1 MPLAK
6 SIQENLHFLLAET
19 TTHLSLLEDYLTLP
33 AASIPRRLL
42 DRQGYVLNLKLSI
55 HNHCVR
61 EMAAPTRQD
70 ADYQLLRSVEVIA
83 SQLERIVEL
92 CRDAVMQSAHVQRPG
107 KLKVK
112 DFLAMID
119 YVSNGLALI
128 EPALQEKDTRQA
140 LTIGKIE
147 QHLDDAYQK
156 LLKRYSR
163 LLKKEKH
170 PAERISLII
179 SAHLIEQMGNALLR
193 ISEAIISASM
203 GQHFNTDR
211 YHAFNASVTE
221 LKSVSDI
228 DKLAFKPVAETRSGS
243 AINAL
248 GSAESGEGYHAIFKD
263 GRKRKLKEEKQ
274 RVKDWHEIFPGL
286 APKIIAYKKQGDSAA
301 LLIEHLTGQT
311 FEQILLDGSDELL
324 QQALDHLTATLSQV
338 WLETRT
344 KKAVCAGYM
353 KQLAKRMEDVYAIH
367 PEFRQPAVNIGGVAL
382 PAFDDLL
389 QRMQCFESGIK
400 ASFSV
405 YIHGDF
411 NVDNIIFDPQE
422 KRINF
427 IDLHRS
433 SYMDYLQDVSVFM
446 VSNYRLRVF
455 DPRIRQRI
463 MDLCL
468 AFYRFAR
475 AFARKQGDESFEIR
489 LAMGLIRSFT
499 TSTRFILDKSLS
511 ERMFS
516 RATYLMERL
525 LEIESASQSKHRRPF
540 VVPVKE
546 LFIG

>member
-1 MPLAK
+1 MP
-6 SIQENLHFLLAET
+6 N
-19 TTHLSLLEDYLTLP
+19 
-33 AASIPRRLL
+33 
-42 DRQGYVLNLKLSI
+42 
-55 HNHCVR
+55 
-61 EMAAPTRQD
+61 RQD
-70 ADYQLLRSVEVIA
+70 TDYQLLRSVEVIA
-83 SQLERIVEL
+83 TQLERITEL
-92 CRDAVMQSAHVQRPG
+92 CRDAVMQSAHVECPG

-119 YVSNGLALI
+119 CVGNGLALI
-128 EPALQEKDTRQA
+128 EPALREKDTRQA
-140 LTIGKIE
+140 LNIGKIE
-147 QHLDDAYQK
+147 RRLDDAYQK
-156 LLKRYSR
+156 QLKHYSR

-170 PAERISLII
+170 PADRISLIML
-179 SAHLIEQMGNALLR
+179 AHLIEQMGNALLR

-248 GSAESGEGYHAIFKD
+248 GSAEAEGSYHAIFKD

-301 LLIEHLTGQT
+301 LLIEHLAGQT
-311 FEQILLDGSDELL
+311 FEQILLDGSDDLL
-324 QQALDHLTATLSQV
+324 QQALDHLTGTLNQV
-338 WLETRT
+338 WLETKT
-344 KKAVCAGYM
+344 KKPVTAGYM
-353 KQLAKRMEDVYAIH
+353 KQLAKRMDDVYAIH
-367 PEFRQPAVNIGGVAL
+367 PEFRQPAVTIAGVTL

-389 QRMQCFESGIK
+389 QQMQRFESGVK
-400 ASFSV
+400 APFSV

-411 NVDNIIFDPQE
+411 NVDNIIFDLHE
-422 KRINF
+422 ERINF

-455 DPRIRQRI
+455 DPRVRQRI
-463 MDLCL
+463 MDLCQ
-468 AFYRFAR
+468 AFYHFTR

-489 LAMGLIRSFT
+489 LALGLIRSFA

-511 ERMFS
+511 QRMFS

-525 LEIESASQSKHRRPF
+525 LESETQPQNKTPF

-546 LFIG
+546 IFIG

>member
-1 MPLAK
+1 V
-6 SIQENLHFLLAET
+6 
-19 TTHLSLLEDYLTLP
+19 
-33 AASIPRRLL
+33 
-42 DRQGYVLNLKLSI
+42 G
-55 HNHCVR
+55 
-61 EMAAPTRQD
+61 
-70 ADYQLLRSVEVIA
+70 
-83 SQLERIVEL
+83 
-92 CRDAVMQSAHVQRPG
+92 
-107 KLKVK
+107 
-112 DFLAMID
+112 
-119 YVSNGLALI
+119 
-128 EPALQEKDTRQA
+128 
-140 LTIGKIE
+140 
-147 QHLDDAYQK
+147 
-156 LLKRYSR
+156 
-163 LLKKEKH
+163 
-170 PAERISLII
+170 
-179 SAHLIEQMGNALLR
+179 
-193 ISEAIISASM
+193 
-203 GQHFNTDR
+203 
-211 YHAFNASVTE
+211 
-221 LKSVSDI
+221 DI

-248 GSAESGEGYHAIFKD
+248 GSAKSGEGYHAIFKD

-324 QQALDHLTATLSQV
+324 QQALNHLTATLSQV

-389 QRMQCFESGIK
+389 QRMQRFESGIK

-525 LEIESASQSKHRRPF
+525 LEIECDSQSKHRRPF

>member
-6 SIQENLHFLLAET
+6 SIQENLHFLLTET

-33 AASIPRRLL
+33 TATIPMRLL
-42 DRQGYVLNLKLSI
+42 DRQGYVENLKLSI
-55 HNHCVR
+55 HNHCLR
-61 EMAAPTRQD
+61 EMSSSRGRD

-92 CRDAVMQSAHVQRPG
+92 CRDAVMQSAHVQHRG
-107 KLKVK
+107 MLKVK

-119 YVSNGLALI
+119 RVSNGLELI
-128 EPALQEKDTRQA
+128 EPALSAKDTRQA
-140 LTIGKIE
+140 LKIGKVE
-147 QHLDDAYQK
+147 RRLVDAYQK
-156 LLKRYSR
+156 QLKRYSR

-170 PAERISLII
+170 PADRISLIML
-179 SAHLIEQMGNALLR
+179 AHIIEQMGNAMLR
-193 ISEAIISASM
+193 VSEAIISASM
-203 GQHFNTDR
+203 GQHFSTDR

-221 LKSVSDI
+221 LKTVNDI
-228 DKLAFKPVAETRSGS
+228 DKLAFKPIAETKSGS

-248 GSAESGEGYHAIFKD
+248 SSDEEGSGYHAIFKD

-274 RVKDWHEIFPGL
+274 RVNDWHDIFPGL
-286 APKIIAYKKQGDSAA
+286 APKVLAYQKQGDSAA
-301 LLIEHLTGQT
+301 LLIEHLAGQT
-311 FEQILLDGSDELL
+311 FEQILLDGSDALL
-324 QQALDHLTATLSQV
+324 QQALNHLTKTLTRV
-338 WLETRT
+338 WLETKT
-344 KKAVCAGYM
+344 KKTVSAGYM
-353 KQLAKRMEDVYAIH
+353 KQLAKRMGDVYAIH
-367 PEFRQPAVNIGGVAL
+367 PEFRQPAVNIGGTAF

-389 QRMQCFESGIK
+389 KRMQRFESDVK
-400 ASFSV
+400 APFSV

-411 NVDNIIFDPQE
+411 NVDNIIFDPRE

-455 DPRIRQRI
+455 DPRVRQRI
-463 MDLCL
+463 MDLCH

-475 AFARKQGDESFEIR
+475 AFARKQGDQSFELR
-489 LAMGLIRSFT
+489 LAMGLIRSFA

-525 LEIESASQSKHRRPF
+525 LESESKSKRPF

-546 LFIG
+546 IFIG

>member
-6 SIQENLHFLLAET
+6 SIQENLHFLLTET

-33 AASIPRRLL
+33 TATIPMRLL
-42 DRQGYVLNLKLSI
+42 DRQGYVENLKLSI
-55 HNHCVR
+55 HNHCLR
-61 EMAAPTRQD
+61 EMSSSRGQD
-70 ADYQLLRSVEVIA
+70 SDYQLLRSVEVIA

-92 CRDAVMQSAHVQRPG
+92 CRDAVMQSAHVQHRG
-107 KLKVK
+107 MLKVK

-119 YVSNGLALI
+119 RVSNGLELI
-128 EPALQEKDTRQA
+128 EPALSAKDTRRA
-140 LTIGKIE
+140 LKIGKVE
-147 QHLDDAYQK
+147 RHLVDAYQK
-156 LLKRYSR
+156 QLKRYSR

-170 PAERISLII
+170 PADRISLIML
-179 SAHLIEQMGNALLR
+179 AHIIEQMGNAMLR
-193 ISEAIISASM
+193 VSEAIISASM
-203 GQHFNTDR
+203 GQHFSTDR

-221 LKSVSDI
+221 LKTVNDI
-228 DKLAFKPVAETRSGS
+228 DELAFKPIAETKSGS

-248 GSAESGEGYHAIFKD
+248 SSNEKGSGYHAIFKD

-274 RVKDWHEIFPGL
+274 RVNDWHDIFPGL
-286 APKIIAYKKQGDSAA
+286 APKILAYQKQGDSAA
-301 LLIEHLTGQT
+301 LLIEHLAGQT
-311 FEQILLDGSDELL
+311 FEQILLDGSDALL
-324 QQALDHLTATLSQV
+324 QQALNHLTKTLTQV
-338 WLETRT
+338 WLETKT
-344 KKAVCAGYM
+344 KKPVSAGYM
-353 KQLAKRMEDVYAIH
+353 KQLAKRMGDVYAIH
-367 PEFRQPAVNIGGVAL
+367 PEFRQPAVNIGGVAF

-389 QRMQCFESGIK
+389 KRMQRFESDVK
-400 ASFSV
+400 APFSV

-411 NVDNIIFDPQE
+411 NVDNIIFDPRE

-455 DPRIRQRI
+455 DPRVRQRI
-463 MDLCL
+463 MDLCH

-475 AFARKQGDESFEIR
+475 AFARKQGDESFELR
-489 LAMGLIRSFT
+489 LAMGLIRSFA

-525 LEIESASQSKHRRPF
+525 LESESKSKRPF

-546 LFIG
+546 IFIG